1 MFTRTLLQWTRSSVA
16 KALALAFVFSLVFTG
31 KTYAATDWSAIQS
44 AMKVNGS
51 LLPGNVLRFELD
63 RKDLTVSVNGQVLN
77 PFESQAANGFVA
89 FKEIHDGWF
98 FADGSLPAQESEL
111 PAVQAA
117 LRANSHIRITAIASR
132 VIDESPKLI
141 WVHFEADGN
150 GADLAA
156 TIATALAVMQ
166 NPQSGISIIPGVNTV
181 IDPASILPP
190 NFLKLFDE
198 GYVEVLE
205 NVFAFYLPRPDE
217 NRIFLGGLLGGV
229 KAETGLGVGQSFYIT
244 ISVTGGTTASMDI
257 DFALRAEEVQAV
269 EDTLRAGGF
278 TVTSQSN
285 WYDDEE
291 PRLYFVHVT
300 GSGDGFTLATTLYS
314 VIQIIQADSRRFG
327 DSF

>member
-1 MFTRTLLQWTRSSVA
+1 MFTRTLLQLTRSSVA

-51 LLPGNVLRFELD
+51 LLPGNVLRFELV

-111 PAVQAA
+111 PAVQTA
-117 LRANSHIRITAIASR
+117 LRANTHIRITAITSR
-132 VIDESPKLI
+132 VINESPTLI

-166 NPQSGISIIPGVNTV
+166 NPQSGISVIPGTNTV

-217 NRIFLGGLLGGV
+217 NRIFLGGE
-229 KAETGLGVGQSFYIT
+229 KAETGLGVGQSFYIM

-257 DFALRAEEVQAV
+257 DFALRADEVQAV

-285 WYDDEE
+285 WYDDDE

-300 GSGDGFTLATTLYS
+300 GSGDGFTLANTLYS
-314 VIQIIQADSRRFG
+314 VILIIQADSRRFG
-327 DSF
+327 DRF